1 MIIQVKN
8 NPDDLVKNEIV
19 AFLTGEKS
27 VNTYPK
33 FLRVGK
39 VIKGYNSGGVEIVDL
54 STGKIWKPYSGDI
67 IKIGNGAPVQGVE
80 AHIKFTERV

>member
-8 NPDDLVKNEIV
+8 NPDFLAKNEIV

-39 VIKGYNSGGVEIVDL
+39 VIKYDKGIEIVDL
-54 STGKIWKPYSGDI
+54 STGKVWKPYSGDV
-67 IKIGNGAPVQGVE
+67 IKIGNGAPVKGVTAKIE
-80 AHIKFTERV
+80 LTERP